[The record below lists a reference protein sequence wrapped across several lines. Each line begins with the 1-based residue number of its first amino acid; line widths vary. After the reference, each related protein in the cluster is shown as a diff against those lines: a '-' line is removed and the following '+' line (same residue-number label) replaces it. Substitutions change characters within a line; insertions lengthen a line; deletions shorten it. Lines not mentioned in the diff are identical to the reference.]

1 MTKASAKTPVRKK
14 NKESK
19 NLSPFEHVYEIVRKI
34 PRGKVYTYGLISKR
48 MNKRLSA
55 AAVGWAMKALGSG
68 TDEKGYTSKNVP
80 WHRVINSKGK
90 LSTQIESAQLT
101 DDGRPDNL
109 QRVLLEQEGVDFAND
124 DSIDLNLFLW
134 DGE

>member
-1 MTKASAKTPVRKK
+1 MPRQKKAEV
-14 NKESK
+14 SK

-48 MNKRLSA
+48 MNKKLSA
-55 AAVGWAMKALGSG
+55 AAVGWAMNGLGNG
-68 TDEKGYTSKNVP
+68 KNEGGYNSSNVP

-90 LSTQIESAQLT
+90 LSTQIESGALAE
-101 DDGRPDNL
+101 DGRPDNL
-109 QRVLLEQEGVDFAND
+109 QRILLEQEDVVFQND

-134 DGE
+134 NGE